1 MSHTLAGVRV
11 LDLTRMLAG
20 PYGTMLLADMGAEV
34 IKIEDPIGGDPIR
47 GMGPP
52 FVDGES
58 AYFLGINRNKRSVA
72 VDLKR
77 QDGRDLFMELVGAS
91 DVVIDNYRVGVTR
104 RLGIDHAAC
113 VHARPDIITCSI
125 TGFGESGPYSTV
137 PAFDL
142 ILQAMGGAMSITG
155 PKGGTPVRMGI
166 PMGDLAGGM
175 LGALGIVGA
184 LWHRDR
190 TGEGQHI
197 DLSLLDAQV
206 SLLTYVAQYWLTDG
220 QVPGPMGTE
229 HQSVVPYQLFE
240 TATTPIVIAVFV
252 DRHWRPFCD
261 ALECSELIDR
271 YPTNPARHAAR
282 EQLVPILEQR
292 LRTRSANEWLTRL
305 QHAGVPCGPVNS
317 IDQVLTDEQVRHR
330 QMVVETTSPHPRVGH
345 HALVGNPIKV
355 GDQDVFE
362 PAPLLGEDNDAIF
375 GDLLG
380 HTADELEVWRAEGV
394 LSKQSG
400 DEHRDDEGRG

>member
-72 VDLKR
+72 VDLKT
-77 QDGRDLFMELVGAS
+77 QDGRGLFMELVGAS

-113 VHARPDIITCSI
+113 VHERPDIITCSI
-125 TGFGESGPYSTV
+125 TGFGETGPYSTV

-206 SLLTYVAQYWLTDG
+206 SLLTYVAAVLAHRRPSPWSDG
-220 QVPGPMGTE
+220 DRAPVCRPV
-229 HQSVVPYQLFE
+229 S
-240 TATTPIVIAVFV
+240 AVR
-252 DRHWRPFCD
+252 DSDD
-261 ALECSELIDR
+261 A
-271 YPTNPARHAAR
+271 
-282 EQLVPILEQR
+282 
-292 LRTRSANEWLTRL
+292 
-305 QHAGVPCGPVNS
+305 
-317 IDQVLTDEQVRHR
+317 
-330 QMVVETTSPHPRVGH
+330 
-345 HALVGNPIKV
+345 
-355 GDQDVFE
+355 
-362 PAPLLGEDNDAIF
+362 
-375 GDLLG
+375 
-380 HTADELEVWRAEGV
+380 
-394 LSKQSG
+394 
-400 DEHRDDEGRG
+400 HRDRRVRRPPLATILRGA